1 MAIGVGKLLTI
12 AEHAQHIRMAA
23 NAGGDGAGSE
33 AGHGAVSY
41 THLDV
46 YKRQDEAVRS
56 IALRLG
62 VDSERFA
69 QVLALVKDHLL
80 AQFARLPDTGSIVAV
95 AKELG

>member
-1 MAIGVGKLLTI
+1 MC
-12 AEHAQHIRMAA
+12 IR
-23 NAGGDGAGSE
+23 D
-33 AGHGAVSY
+33 
-41 THLDV
+41 
-46 YKRQDEAVRS
+46 RDEAVRS